1 MVFKLLMED
10 ANAAEVDANP
20 AEEDA
25 NPAEVDANPA
35 EVEELAVAV
44 NYFNNIILNIT

>member
-1 MVFKLLMED
+1 MVFKLLMVD
-10 ANAAEVDANP
+10 ANA

-44 NYFNNIILNIT
+44 NYFNNIILNTT